1 MPNPQKMQ
9 KQGSNRRRGE
19 EHHFAVLTDA
29 QVERIRQMHEGG
41 GWSYGALA
49 EKFDV
54 AKSTV
59 FDICTHRR
67 RRGA

>member
-1 MPNPQKMQ
+1 MPNPQKTARS
-9 KQGSNRRRGE
+9 GSNRRRGE
-19 EHHFAVLTDA
+19 DHHFAVLTDA

-41 GWSYGALA
+41 GWSYGRLA
-49 EKFDV
+49 AKFDV

>member
-1 MPNPQKMQ
+1 MPNPPKTACS
-9 KQGSNRRRGE
+9 GSNRRRGE
-19 EHHFAVLTDA
+19 DHHFAVLTDA

-49 EKFDV
+49 KVFEV
-54 AKSTV
+54 GRSTI